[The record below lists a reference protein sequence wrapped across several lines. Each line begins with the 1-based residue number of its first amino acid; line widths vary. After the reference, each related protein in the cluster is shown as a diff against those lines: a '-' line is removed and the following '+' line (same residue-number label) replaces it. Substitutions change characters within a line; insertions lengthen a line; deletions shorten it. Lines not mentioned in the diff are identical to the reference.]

1 MLTLQLREL
10 EADGVIMRHAYPQI
24 PPKVEYEISPFG
36 QSLGP
41 ILLSLRKWDQ
51 HYGDSIE
58 GTALQHQTPDVRPSN
73 ACAHT

>member
-24 PPKVEYEISPFG
+24 PPMEYEISPFD

-41 ILLSLRKWDQ
+41 ILLSLRKSGQ